1 MGVPTIKI
9 ANARGQ
15 ELNLSDDP
23 RYLPILTGTGPV
35 AATIN
40 RSKMATADGTQY
52 NSGTVGERNL
62 LLTIYLRRD
71 VARARLNLY
80 RYIVTKQPIRVYYQN
95 DGLDVYLDGYVETA
109 DVDPWTREE
118 NMAVSIICPMPYWQ
132 DVAESYA
139 DASHVAALFEFPF
152 AIDSSGV
159 ELSTRDETRAAV
171 VDNGGHVAT
180 GVTIELVATEQSL
193 NPRIYNLTT
202 GAYIGFYVGMFAGD
216 RLVICT
222 EDGKKS
228 VTLIRDGVETDCF
241 NTIMDDIDWLALE
254 PGPNDITYTVDEGN
268 MTLAIRYTNKY
279 QGV

>member
-9 ANARGQ
+9 ANERGQ
-15 ELNLSDDP
+15 VLNLSTDP

-40 RSKMATADGTQY
+40 RSKMATADGTQH

-62 LLTIYLRRD
+62 LLTIYLRQD
-71 VARARLNLY
+71 VAQARLNLY
-80 RYIVTKQPIRVYYQN
+80 RYIGTNRPIRVYYQN
-95 DGLDVYLDGYVETA
+95 DGLDVFIDGHVETA
-109 DVDPWTREE
+109 DVDPWARDE

-171 VDNGGHVAT
+171 VYNGGHVKT
-180 GVTIELVATEQSL
+180 GITVELVATERSL
-193 NPRIYNLTT
+193 QPRIYNVTT
-202 GAYIGFYVGMFAGD
+202 GAYMGFYVDMLAGD
-216 RLVICT
+216 RLVVCT

-228 VTLIRDGVETDCF
+228 ITHIRDGVKTNYF
-241 NTIMDDIDWLALE
+241 NTIMEDSDWLALVE
-254 PGPNDITYTVDEGN
+254 GENEISYTVDEGS

>member
-1 MGVPTIKI
+1 MGVPIIKI
-9 ANARGQ
+9 ANERGQ
-15 ELNLSDDP
+15 VLNLSADP

-40 RSKMATADGTQY
+40 RSKMATADGSQY

-62 LLTIYLRRD
+62 LLTVYLRQD

-80 RYIVTKQPIRVYYQN
+80 RYIATKRFIRVYYQN
-95 DGLDVYLDGYVETA
+95 DGLDVYIDGYVETA
-109 DVDPWTREE
+109 EVDPWAQDE

-139 DASHVAALFEFPF
+139 DASHVVALFEFPF
-152 AIDSSGV
+152 SIDSSGV
-159 ELSTRDETRAAV
+159 ELSTRDETRAAA
-171 VDNGGHVAT
+171 VDNGGHVPT
-180 GVTIELVATEQSL
+180 GITVELVATERSL
-193 NPRIYNLTT
+193 QPRIYNLTT
-202 GAYIGFYVGMFAGD
+202 GAYMGFYVDMLAGD
-216 RLVICT
+216 RLVVCT

-228 VTLIRDGVETDCF
+228 ITHIRGGVETDYF
-241 NTIMDDIDWLALE
+241 NTIMEDSDWLALE
-254 PGPNDITYTVDEGN
+254 VGENEITYTVDEGS